1 MVKSSLAEEE
11 VTTLHQRLTNLPA
24 QGEMAR
30 CWEHNSPTVWVKAVQ
45 MLPSE
50 AMKYSLNATLDTLP
64 TNSNLQ
70 RWGKKSYNTCT
81 LCKNTRQTL
90 AHVLNNCPVAMDL
103 RCYSRRH
110 DQVLATFGDFIK
122 KHLPPSFSCTIDLP
136 TITYHLYIHTTSHP
150 PPCDQTLSGG
160 VTWKNNCGYLN

>member
-1 MVKSSLAEEE
+1 
-11 VTTLHQRLTNLPA
+11 
-24 QGEMAR
+24 MAR
-30 CWEHNSPTVWVKAVQ
+30 RWEHNSPTVWVKAVQ

-103 RCYSRRH
+103 RRYSRRH

-122 KHLPPSFSCTIDLP
+122 KHLPPCTID
-136 TITYHLYIHTTSHP
+136 TYYTYCSHIIVQYSLQQSREGSSTLYIMSY
-150 PPCDQTLSGG
+150 
-160 VTWKNNCGYLN
+160 V